1 MKIYKFDGLFFY
13 KKRKQKIMS
22 PYIFTSERLG
32 FRNWVAADIPK
43 MAKINA
49 SAEVMKHFPSTATEG
64 QTVEFIKRMQAQY
77 AEKGYCY
84 FAVDK
89 LSDGEFIGFIGLS
102 YQTFEADFT
111 PCVDVGWRLDD
122 AHWGNGYATEGAKS
136 CLEYGFNFL
145 KIKTIK
151 ALCPIVNLPSE
162 NVMKKLGMQKI
173 KHFKHSKL
181 GDFPVLEECVLYEIK
196 G

>member
-1 MKIYKFDGLFFY
+1 MNN
-13 KKRKQKIMS
+13 
-22 PYIFTSERLG
+22 YIFQSERLG

-49 SAEVMKHFPSTATEG
+49 NPVVMKYFPSKATEA
-64 QTVEFIKRMQAQY
+64 QTEDFIKKMQDQY
-77 AEKGYCY
+77 MEKGYCY
-84 FAVDK
+84 FAVDR

-136 CLEYGFNFL
+136 CLDYGFNIL

-162 NVMKKLGMQKI
+162 NVMKKLGMQKV
-173 KHFKHSKL
+173 KYFKHSKL
-181 GDFPVLEECVLYEIK
+181 GDFPALEECVLYGIEEE
-196 G
+196 